1 MELKYAPSH
10 CNLSSDMKKHQRL
23 HHPRGKGRNE
33 EYDASSLSLNNLSK
47 LILPPLGVASYNQ
60 SHIISSGWI
69 ISPMDS
75 RHRWW
80 ESFMV
85 LLVAYSSW
93 VYPFEVAFLSSS
105 PKTTLF
111 IADNIVDFFFAV
123 NIVLTFFV
131 AYIDKRTQLLV
142 REPKQIAV
150 RFWRLRRVKHLFT
163 RLEKDIRFCYFWIRC
178 IRLLCV
184 TLFLVHCAGCISYL
198 LADRY
203 PHGKTW
209 IDAIPGIRD
218 KSLHIKY
225 IAAIYWSTTTM
236 TTVGY
241 GDLHASNTIEMGF
254 ITFYMLFNL
263 GLTAYLIGNMT
274 NLVLEGTRRT
284 MEFRNSIQAASN
296 FVSRN
301 HLPPRLRDQI
311 LAYMCL
317 RFKAESL
324 NQQHVIDQL
333 PKSIHKS
340 ICQHLFLP
348 SVQKVYLFKSVS
360 REILLLLV
368 SKMKAEYIPPRED
381 VIMKNE
387 APEDV
392 YIIVSGEVEI
402 IDSQTER
409 ERVLGTLRCGDIFG
423 EVGALCC
430 RPQSYTFQTKSLSQ
444 LLRLKTSFLIETM
457 LIKQQ
462 DNATVFKNFLQ
473 HQKKLSDLRT
483 RQDGQNDD
491 VPPNIASN
499 LINVVST
506 GNAALLDE
514 LLKAKLS
521 PDITD
526 SKGKTPLHLAVSRG
540 YENCI
545 LVLLKHGCN
554 IHIRV
559 RRINVEVM
567 KDLLKEGI
575 NVDTEDHHGFT
586 ALQVAMAENQMDMVN
601 LLTMNGADVVGV
613 NTPLE
618 KLRVV
623 KEEERVSIYRGHPLE
638 RKERS
643 CNEAGKVILLPHS
656 LDDLKKIA
664 GEKFGFDGS
673 KTMVTNEDG
682 DEIDSIEVIR
692 DSDKVPSL
700 PLTLASMAK
709 TRPGV
714 PSKIKTGRKELDTYT
729 IKGTN
734 KVVRAGDY
742 VLMRPSDA
750 GKPPYVARVEKIEAD
765 ARNNVKVHCRWYY
778 RPEESLGGRRQFHG
792 AKELFLS
799 DHFDVQSAHTIEGKC
814 IVHTFKN
821 YTRLENVGAE
831 DYYCRFEYK
840 AATGAFTPDR
850 VAVYCK
856 CEMPYNPDD
865 LMVQCEGCKDWYHPA
880 CVGMTIEEAKLLDHF
895 ACAECSSDDDVKKS
909 QNGFTASPADDV
921 KFYLQNYLTVKVI
934 SSPFCGTK
942 AQEKIIARFS
952 WVKATGNGK

>member
-1 MELKYAPSH
+1 
-10 CNLSSDMKKHQRL
+10 MKKNQRL
-23 HHPRGKGRNE
+23 HHHRGKGRDE
-33 EYDASSLSLNNLSK
+33 DYDASSLSLNNISK
-47 LILPPLGVASYNQ
+47 LILPPLGVASYNK

-105 PKTTLF
+105 PKRSLC

-123 NIVLTFFV
+123 DIVLTFFV
-131 AYIDKRTQLLV
+131 AYIDRRTQLLV

-150 RFWRLRRVKHLFT
+150 RYLSTWFLMDVASTIPFNAIGFLITGTCKLNLTCNLLGLLRFWRLRRVIHLFT

-184 TLFLVHCAGCISYL
+184 TMFLVHCAGCISYL

-218 KSLHIKY
+218 KSLYIKY
-225 IAAIYWSTTTM
+225 IAAVYWSITTM

-263 GLTAYLIGNMT
+263 GLTSYLIGNMT

-284 MEFRNSIQAASN
+284 MEFVSLKFLLLFLLLVLFSYEGHVLLLCMQRNSIQAASN
-296 FVSRN
+296 FVNRN

-333 PKSIHKS
+333 PKSINKS

-348 SVQKVYLFKSVS
+348 SVEKVYLFKSVS

-381 VIMKNE
+381 VIMQNE

-402 IDSQTER
+402 IDSEIER
-409 ERVLGTLRCGDIFG
+409 DRVLGTLRCGDIFG

-457 LIKQQ
+457 QIKQQ
-462 DNATVFKNFLQ
+462 DNATMFKNFLQ
-473 HQKKLSDLRT
+473 HHKKLSDLRT
-483 RQDGQNDD
+483 QQDDG
-491 VPPNIASN
+491 PPNIASN

-526 SKGKTPLHLAVSRG
+526 SKGKSPLHLAVSRG
-540 YENCI
+540 YENCV

-554 IHIRV
+554 IHIRDMSGNTALWEAISLKHYAIFRILYHFAAITDPHIAGDLLCDAV
-559 RRINVEVM
+559 RQNNVEVV

-575 NVDTEDHHGFT
+575 NVDTEDNHGFT

-613 NTPLE
+613 NTRKFTPLE

-623 KEEERVSIYRGHPLE
+623 KEEERVSIYRGDPLE
-638 RKERS
+638 RKARS
-643 CNEAGKVILLPHS
+643 WNEAGKLILLPHS

-692 DSDKVPSL
+692 DSDKL
-700 PLTLASMAK
+700 YFM
-709 TRPGV
+709 
-714 PSKIKTGRKELDTYT
+714 EQ
-729 IKGTN
+729 
-734 KVVRAGDY
+734 
-742 VLMRPSDA
+742 
-750 GKPPYVARVEKIEAD
+750 
-765 ARNNVKVHCRWYY
+765 NN
-778 RPEESLGGRRQFHG
+778 
-792 AKELFLS
+792 
-799 DHFDVQSAHTIEGKC
+799 
-814 IVHTFKN
+814 
-821 YTRLENVGAE
+821 LENE
-831 DYYCRFEYK
+831 
-840 AATGAFTPDR
+840 
-850 VAVYCK
+850 
-856 CEMPYNPDD
+856 N
-865 LMVQCEGCKDWYHPA
+865 
-880 CVGMTIEEAKLLDHF
+880 
-895 ACAECSSDDDVKKS
+895 
-909 QNGFTASPADDV
+909 
-921 KFYLQNYLTVKVI
+921 
-934 SSPFCGTK
+934 
-942 AQEKIIARFS
+942 
-952 WVKATGNGK
+952 

>member
-1 MELKYAPSH
+1 MDLKYPPSH
-10 CNLSSDMKKHQRL
+10 YNLSSVMKKHQRL
-23 HHPRGKGRNE
+23 QHHRGKGRDE

-47 LILPPLGVASYNQ
+47 LILPPLGVASYDQ
-60 SHIISSGWI
+60 SRIISSGWI

-80 ESFMV
+80 ESIMV
-85 LLVAYSSW
+85 LLVAYSSL
-93 VYPFEVAFLSSS
+93 VYPFEVAFLRSS
-105 PKTTLF
+105 PKRTLC
-111 IADNIVDFFFAV
+111 ITDNIVDSFFAV
-123 NIVLTFFV
+123 DIVLTFFV
-131 AYIDKRTQLLV
+131 AYIDRRTQLLV

-150 RFWRLRRVKHLFT
+150 RYLSTWFVMDVASTIPFNAIGFLITGTCKLNLTCSLLGLLRFWRLRRVKQLFT

-184 TLFLVHCAGCISYL
+184 TLFLVHCAGCIYYL
-198 LADRY
+198 LADMC

-209 IDAIPGIRD
+209 IDAVPSIRH
-218 KSLHIKY
+218 KSLYIKY
-225 IAAIYWSTTTM
+225 IASIYWSITTM

-263 GLTAYLIGNMT
+263 GLTSYLIGNMT

-296 FVSRN
+296 FVNRN

-317 RFKAESL
+317 RFKAESS

-348 SVQKVYLFKSVS
+348 SVEKVYLFKSVS

-381 VIMKNE
+381 VIMQNE
-387 APEDV
+387 EPEDV

-402 IDSQTER
+402 IDSEIDER
-409 ERVLGTLRCGDIFG
+409 DRVLGTLRCGDIFG

-457 LIKQQ
+457 QIKQQ
-462 DNATVFKNFLQ
+462 DNVTMFKNFMQ
-473 HQKKLSDLRT
+473 HHKKLSDHLRT
-483 RQDGQNDD
+483 QKDGQNDD

-526 SKGKTPLHLAVSRG
+526 SKGKTPLHLAASRG
-540 YENCI
+540 YEDCV

-554 IHIRV
+554 IHIRDVSGNTALWEAISSKHYAIFRILYHFLATTDPQIAGDLLYDAV
-559 RRINVEVM
+559 RQNNVEVM

-575 NVDTEDHHGFT
+575 SVDTEDHHGFT
-586 ALQVAMAENQMDMVN
+586 ALQVAVAENQMDMVN
-601 LLTMNGADVVGV
+601 LLTMNGSDVVGV
-613 NTPLE
+613 NTHEFRPLE

-623 KEEERVSIYRGHPLE
+623 KEEERVSIFRGHPLE
-638 RKERS
+638 RKSRS
-643 CNEAGKVILLPHS
+643 CNEAGKLILLPHS

-692 DSDKVPSL
+692 DGDKLYFMEQNNSEN
-700 PLTLASMAK
+700 K
-709 TRPGV
+709 
-714 PSKIKTGRKELDTYT
+714 RK
-729 IKGTN
+729 
-734 KVVRAGDY
+734 
-742 VLMRPSDA
+742 
-750 GKPPYVARVEKIEAD
+750 
-765 ARNNVKVHCRWYY
+765 
-778 RPEESLGGRRQFHG
+778 
-792 AKELFLS
+792 
-799 DHFDVQSAHTIEGKC
+799 
-814 IVHTFKN
+814 
-821 YTRLENVGAE
+821 
-831 DYYCRFEYK
+831 
-840 AATGAFTPDR
+840 
-850 VAVYCK
+850 
-856 CEMPYNPDD
+856 
-865 LMVQCEGCKDWYHPA
+865 
-880 CVGMTIEEAKLLDHF
+880 
-895 ACAECSSDDDVKKS
+895 
-909 QNGFTASPADDV
+909 
-921 KFYLQNYLTVKVI
+921 
-934 SSPFCGTK
+934 
-942 AQEKIIARFS
+942 
-952 WVKATGNGK
+952 